1 MPDTKVQI
9 EYTQDELLKEALW
22 ETEMLRRGRD
32 RYLAALEGQNLA
44 DTDIGMSLSMQMIPA
59 VRDAIEAKQEHY
71 LEVLMGSNSR
81 AKTGAAHLL
90 PLVKADLLAV
100 AVVQRFMREM
110 LVTTEESDLK
120 VRRVLDCLEEAY
132 IEAMGLQIWEQDE
145 EEEYAHFWKTQ
156 SDKLS
161 NVGNNAR
168 TKNQFKVR
176 LKQRLAKYYEE
187 FKEQHDTT
195 QHMQLSVATELLSC
209 IGFTKVTQISEI
221 NAVKKMEADGPE
233 SIMIIDG
240 YFHEVGDQV
249 GTFHDMF
256 IHRTGTDKG
265 KEIRTMHLSESQG
278 ESIDYTIE
286 RRALGSTSLR
296 PMLVKPK
303 RWILT
308 TP

>member
-22 ETEMLRRGRD
+22 ETEMIRRGRD
-32 RYLAALEGQNLA
+32 SYIASLEGQNLA
-44 DTDIGMSLSMQMIPA
+44 DTDVGMSLAMQMIPA
-59 VRDAIEAKQEHY
+59 IKSAIEEKQEHY
-71 LEVLMGSNSR
+71 VEVLMGSNSR

-90 PLVKADLLAV
+90 PLVKSDLLAV
-100 AVVQRFMREM
+100 AIVQRFMREM

-132 IEAMGLQIWEQDE
+132 IEAMGLQIWEQEE

-156 SDKLS
+156 GDKLS
-161 NVGNNAR
+161 TVGNNAR

-176 LKQRLAKYYEE
+176 LKQRLTKYYDD
-187 FKEQHDTT
+187 FKDQHDTT
-195 QHMQLSVATELLSC
+195 QHMQLSLATELLSC
-209 IGFTKVTQISEI
+209 IGFTKVKQISEV
-221 NAVKKMEADGPE
+221 NASKILEAEGPD
-233 SIMIIDG
+233 SVMIIDG
-240 YFHEVGDQV
+240 YFHEIEDQV
-249 GTFHDMF
+249 GTFPDMF
-256 IHRTGTDKG
+256 IHRVGTDRG
-265 KEIRTMHLSESQG
+265 KEVRTMHLSESTADT
-278 ESIDYTIE
+278 IDYTIE
-286 RRALGSTSLR
+286 RRALGNTSLR